1 MCHYLNMDSAT
12 QINNDRKDCAAIE
25 FFILDAWRNG
35 EIDKLSALVPQ
46 GIPAVEE
53 NKFLKKTVA

>member
-1 MCHYLNMDSAT
+1 MDSAT